1 VENNKS
7 FNWTQGAIIGL
18 VGLGGCLSIGLM
30 LYVKTGTSTRQ
41 STQTIEIKN
50 LSLKAVTQQQI
61 EGLKSAM
68 LTTVQ
73 KEAATKGFAYEL
85 PKRFEGAIISEA
97 TLPPKDKVI
106 ALTFDDG
113 PWPQSTAQ
121 VLDILKKN
129 NIKATFFIVGQN
141 LKIYPDLGK
150 RVVNEG
156 HTIANHTWHHWYH
169 YMNPQTSAFEIDNTT
184 NLIYQVTGV
193 KTNLFRPPGG
203 IKSNGPYNYAKN
215 QKYATIMWSSDS
227 SDYSRPPVSRLISN
241 VMREAKPGGIVL
253 MHDGG
258 GNRSNTVEALPQII
272 ETFREQGYRF
282 VTVPELLDMQDKQL
296 QTTVTAT
303 SKTPN
308 KATLNPVPVT
318 PAKQP

>member
-1 VENNKS
+1 MENNKS
-7 FNWTQGAIIGL
+7 FNWTRSAIIGL
-18 VGLGGCLSIGLM
+18 VGLGSCLTLGLM
-30 LYVKTGTSTRQ
+30 LYVKPNTSNGQT
-41 STQTIEIKN
+41 TQTIDIKN

-61 EGLKSAM
+61 EGFKATM
-68 LTTVQ
+68 LTTLQ
-73 KEAATKGFAYEL
+73 KESAIKGFDYDL
-85 PKRFEGAIISEA
+85 PKRFEGALISEA
-97 TLPPKDKVI
+97 TLPAKEKVI

-141 LKIYPDLGK
+141 LKVHPDLGK

-156 HTIANHTWHHWYH
+156 HIIANHTWHHWYH
-169 YMNPQTSAFEIDNTT
+169 YMNPQTSAFEIDNTS

-193 KTNLFRPPGG
+193 KTTLFRPPGG
-203 IKSNGPYNYAKN
+203 IKTNGPYNYAKN

-227 SDYSRPPVSRLISN
+227 SDYSRPPVARLIHN

-258 GNRSNTVEALPQII
+258 GNRSNTVAALPQII
-272 ETFREQGYRF
+272 NNFRKQGYRF
-282 VTVPELLDMQDKQL
+282 VTIPELLDMQDKQL
-296 QTTVTAT
+296 QATVTAT
-303 SKTPN
+303 TKTTTNTVPS
-308 KATLNPVPVT
+308 TPVKKP
-318 PAKQP
+318 

>member
-1 VENNKS
+1 MENNKS

-18 VGLGGCLSIGLM
+18 VGVGSCLSLGLM
-30 LYVKTGTSTRQ
+30 LSVKPNTSKGQ

-50 LSLKAVTQQQI
+50 LSLKAVTQQRI
-61 EGLKSAM
+61 EGLKATMMTS
-68 LTTVQ
+68 LQ
-73 KEAATKGFAYEL
+73 KEAAIKGFAYEL
-85 PKRFEGAIISEA
+85 PKRFEGGLISEA

-121 VLDILKKN
+121 VLDILKKE
-129 NIKATFFIVGQN
+129 NIKGTFFIVGQN
-141 LKIYPDLGK
+141 LKIYPELGK

-169 YMNPQTSAFEIDNTT
+169 YMNPQTSAFEIDNTS

-193 KTNLFRPPGG
+193 KTTLFRPPGG
-203 IKSNGPYNYAKN
+203 IKTNGPYNYAKN

-227 SDYSRPPVSRLISN
+227 NDYSRPPVSRLISN

-258 GNRSNTVEALPQII
+258 GNRSNTVQALPQII
-272 ETFREQGYRF
+272 NNFRKQGYRF
-282 VTVPELLDMQDKQL
+282 VTIPELLEMQDKQL
-296 QTTVTAT
+296 KATVTAT
-303 SKTPN
+303 AKTTTNTVPS
-308 KATLNPVPVT
+308 TPVKKP
-318 PAKQP
+318 